1 MRFYKYFL
9 VFFLLLNNNSYSNEQ
24 VTIRYIDLD
33 FILKNSSLGK
43 KMIKSSLEERNKKIK
58 QNEKVEKN
66 LANKKNDIIS
76 KQNILSKEEFEKK
89 VISHQEEV
97 QKYQKK
103 RNEEFQEMKK
113 NNLNKTTKFLKEIDK
128 ILLDYSKENKI
139 DLVLK
144 RDALIISNSNV
155 DITKKILTIVDE
167 NIKKLN

>member
-1 MRFYKYFL
+1 
-9 VFFLLLNNNSYSNEQ
+9 
-24 VTIRYIDLD
+24 
-33 FILKNSSLGK
+33 
-43 KMIKSSLEERNKKIK
+43 
-58 QNEKVEKN
+58 
-66 LANKKNDIIS
+66 
-76 KQNILSKEEFEKK
+76 
-89 VISHQEEV
+89 
-97 QKYQKK
+97 
-103 RNEEFQEMKK
+103 MKK